1 MGLLILCSVLHP
13 FLRDFALS
21 TELAEQAVGDLSVHQ
36 AGVVCL
42 FHTGPVPGT
51 VVVQWLWADC
61 VVYLF
66 IDLVS
71 EIEIKKER
79 WGKWSEERQEE
90 E

>member
-1 MGLLILCSVLHP
+1 MP
-13 FLRDFALS
+13 
-21 TELAEQAVGDLSVHQ
+21 EQAVGDLSVHQ

-42 FHTGPVPGT
+42 FHTGPVPGR

-71 EIEIKKER
+71 EIAIKK
-79 WGKWSEERQEE
+79 GKMGQME
-90 E
+90 